1 MNEAWFVT
9 LLPLGLLQAGALVWI
24 LATLK
29 TQVKQA
35 LQELG
40 DERRHIAVLNDETGQ
55 LAERVARME
64 GKTSKLQEAAQRIEL
79 VLLRL
84 DARSDPRGEK

>member
-1 MNEAWFVT
+1 MNEAWCVT

-64 GKTSKLQEAAQRIEL
+64 GKTSSLQEAAQRIEL

-84 DARSDPRGEK
+84 DARGDPRGEK

>member
-64 GKTSKLQEAAQRIEL
+64 GKTSSLQEAAPRIAL

-84 DARSDPRGEK
+84 DARGDPRGEK

>member
-1 MNEAWFVT
+1 MSEAWFVA
-9 LLPLGLLQAGALVWI
+9 LLPLGLLQAGALIWI

-29 TQVKQA
+29 TQMKRA
-35 LQELG
+35 LEELG
-40 DERRHIAVLNDETGQ
+40 EERRHIAVLNDETGE
-55 LAERVARME
+55 LAERMAKVE
-64 GKTSKLQEAAQRIEL
+64 GKTSNLQEIARRIEL

>member
-1 MNEAWFVT
+1 MNEAWLVA

-29 TQVKQA
+29 TQMKRA
-35 LQELG
+35 LEELG
-40 DERRHIAVLNDETGQ
+40 EERRHIAVLNEETGQ
-55 LAERVARME
+55 LAERMASVE
-64 GKTSKLQEAAQRIEL
+64 GKTSSLQEIARRIEL

>member
-64 GKTSKLQEAAQRIEL
+64 GKTSSLQEAAQRIEL

-84 DARSDPRGEK
+84 DARGDPRGEK

>member
-84 DARSDPRGEK
+84 DARSDPRSK

>member
-1 MNEAWFVT
+1 MSETWFVA

-29 TQVKQA
+29 TQMKRA
-35 LQELG
+35 LEELG
-40 DERRHIAVLNDETGQ
+40 EERRRIAVLNDETGE
-55 LAERVARME
+55 LAERMAKVE
-64 GKTSKLQEAAQRIEL
+64 GKTSSLQEVARRIEL

-84 DARSDPRGEK
+84 DARSDPRGEQ

>member
-9 LLPLGLLQAGALVWI
+9 LLPLGLLQAGALGWI

-64 GKTSKLQEAAQRIEL
+64 GKTSSLQEAAQRIEL

-84 DARSDPRGEK
+84 DARGDPRGEK